1 MTGKAWGCLFMI
13 AVVGG
18 VSLVLYGLTYFVL
31 ALIDVGASHRTSLSI
46 LVGIAGA
53 LGMQWFLA
61 TMDEK

>member
-13 AVVGG
+13 AVIAG

-31 ALIDVGASHRTSLSI
+31 SFFDVDPHRTSLSL

-53 LGMQWFLA
+53 LGTQWFLA
-61 TMDEK
+61 TMDKE